1 MLPNQVLSGH
11 GKRSERPYP
20 RDCDCQRQN
29 RAEPFKMPPKVLA
42 KPPGIQT
49 PGPRRPRETPL
60 RLLRLAEVKPK
71 IDQLLGW
78 TPRRHRQP
86 VERANRRPENV
97 CRRELTLQTRP
108 QSSLIGPEHPAATK
122 NQCDVSACHA
132 TRPSPAIRESK
143 PDPAPQTDCSRS
155 SSQDQASS
163 GTMPERSPHPTLML
177 RRVASA
183 REITKSTCRRRAKW
197 LDADFHAAIIDLSL
211 LPRDL
216 RNQDAKI
223 GD

>member
-1 MLPNQVLSGH
+1 MLPSQVLSGH
-11 GKRSERPYP
+11 GKRSEGAYP

-60 RLLRLAEVKPK
+60 RLLRLAEVKPQ
-71 IDQLLGW
+71 IDQLLSW
-78 TPRRHRQP
+78 TPRRHGQP
-86 VERANRRPENV
+86 VEGSNRRPENV
-97 CRRELTLQTRP
+97 CRCELALQTRP
-108 QSSLIGPEHPAATK
+108 QSSLVGPEHPAATK

-132 TRPSPAIRESK
+132 TRPSPTIREPK
-143 PDPAPQTDCSRS
+143 PDPVPQSDCSRS
-155 SSQDQASS
+155 GGQSQSSS
-163 GTMPERSPHPTLML
+163 GTMPERSPRPALKF

-183 REITKSTCRRRAKW
+183 RGLTKSTSCRRAKR
-197 LDADFHAAIIDLSL
+197 LDADLHAASIDLSF

-216 RNQDAKI
+216 RHQDAKI